1 MAIQDRTPSKVIL
14 SALALGARVPGI
26 RNFFKAASK
35 LLTLGRL
42 KKLSDVGNS
51 QQLANAVKKFTKQE
65 VTLYNKHL
73 VPLGFPKLVLEGK
86 IGQRGSKITGF
97 AQKET
102 TRTVHRGVTIADAE
116 MRRMG
121 VTKEKVMR
129 TIDQHID
136 FLKSESFFQKAH
148 KQAKQQGIIER
159 TELSRE
165 WFHDYALEQGLN
177 YRSMEMLRTGG
188 KRISDMRL
196 GRMYFFRYRP
206 NKPEEIYDEFP
217 LMFLLAEDPDNMWGL
232 NFHHLSPKRRAILLG
247 KMLDFMNN
255 TEYNENTRLMAR
267 KFRSMIQTNKRFR
280 DAKAIYRQYRIE
292 DIKSKV
298 IHVHPLDWELA
309 IMVPTERFKTLG
321 GGRTASK
328 KIWYKTFRRAKTL

>member
-14 SALALGARVPGI
+14 SGLALGARVPGI
-26 RNFFKAASK
+26 RNFFNDASQ
-35 LLTLGRL
+35 LISTGRFR
-42 KKLSDVGNS
+42 KLSDVAKS
-51 QQLANAVKKFTKQE
+51 QKLTARVKKFTKQE
-65 VTLYNKHL
+65 ITLYEKHL
-73 VPLGFPKLVLEGK
+73 VPLGFPKLVVEKGSSFQIGK
-86 IGQRGSKITGF
+86 VTGF
-97 AQKET
+97 ASQDT
-102 TRTVHRGVTIADAE
+102 ARTIHRGATIAE
-116 MRRMG
+116 VKMKNLG
-121 VTKEKVMR
+121 VTQEKVMR
-129 TIDQHID
+129 TIDQHIK
-136 FLKSESFFQKAH
+136 FLKEESFFQKAH
-148 KQAKQQGIIER
+148 KHAKQQGIIER

-206 NKPEEIYDEFP
+206 NKPDEIYDEFP
-217 LMFLLAEDPDNMWGL
+217 LMFLLSEEPDNMWGL
-232 NFHHLSPKRRAILLG
+232 NFHHLNPKRRAILLG

-255 TEYNENTRLMAR
+255 TEYNENTRLMAH